1 MKNKFTIF
9 GFFAKELK
17 KNWLPFVFLV
27 CSVIGIA
34 LASIMPSL
42 VLKRIIDNLLDPI
55 ESVASA
61 KVQNLIFWTF
71 LYFLGYFLMYGFTIL
86 ENYLVDNLGQKM
98 IHSIRYG
105 MMEKSHHLKSGIF
118 RHNGTG
124 VMTSRVMDD
133 VLSIENLFTDG
144 LVSLMV
150 SLFKILSVFVSVFVF
165 SWLLGVVLL
174 ICTPIVFATTNFFKK
189 RLLQHQL
196 KSRKI
201 SNMETNNV
209 SESIDN
215 IEVLMNLE
223 KKKYREDQFIE
234 LLEKEKG
241 EKKKTSYFDAT
252 FSPIVMSLRA
262 LVISVVTFIV
272 ASTILHST
280 TVAGLSAGT
289 FAASITLISNIFSPI
304 QELGQEIQTMQ
315 EGISGI
321 KRVEDYMNIE
331 EENKKNPA
339 YTSSLIL
346 SNKNEKDII
355 RFKDVSFHYD
365 DGDEMIYDHADL
377 SIGTYDKV
385 SLIGRTGVGKTT
397 LFYLLLSILTP
408 TGGMIEVN
416 GFDVSKIPNEEKRK
430 IFGYVQQGFE
440 PVEGTIIDQV
450 TLRDKS
456 VSIDLVHK
464 VMREVFLDDYVMNKN
479 KEGYEATFRE
489 EDFSRGQLQ
498 LLSLARALVFDPP
511 ILLLD
516 EISANLDSETE
527 KNLITALENVGR
539 KKTILTISHRLSD
552 QLGFR
557 TVVEVKD
564 GKLIRKD

>member
-1 MKNKFTIF
+1 MKNRFTVF
-9 GFFAKELK
+9 HFFCKELRK
-17 KNWLPFVFLV
+17 HWLAYVFLLL
-27 CSVIGIA
+27 SVVGIA
-34 LASIMPSL
+34 LASITPSL
-42 VLKRIIDNLLDPI
+42 VLKRIIDNLLDPV
-55 ESVASA
+55 ESVSVSKNA
-61 KVQNLIFWTF
+61 NLVFWT
-71 LYFLGYFLMYGFTIL
+71 LIYFLGYFLMYGFTIL

-98 IHSIRYG
+98 IHSIRYE
-105 MMEKSHHLKSGIF
+105 MIQKSHRLKSGYF

-124 VMTSRVMDD
+124 VMTSRIMDD

-144 LVSLMV
+144 LVSLLV

-165 SWLLGVVLL
+165 SWLLGIVLL
-174 ICTPIVFATTNFFKK
+174 VCTPIVFFITDFFKK
-189 RLLQHQL
+189 RLLKHQIQ
-196 KSRKI
+196 SRKI
-201 SNMETNNV
+201 SNKETNHV

-215 IEVLMNLE
+215 IEILMNLE
-223 KKKYREDQFIE
+223 KKKYREAQFTE
-234 LLEKEKG
+234 LLEKEKA

-262 LVISVVTFIV
+262 LVISLVTLIVVSSV
-272 ASTILHST
+272 LHST

-289 FAASITLISNIFSPI
+289 FAASITLISNVFSPI

-331 EENKKNPA
+331 EEE
-339 YTSSLIL
+339 
-346 SNKNEKDII
+346 EKDYSLAASSVLSAKSCESII

-365 DGDEMIYDHADL
+365 DGNELIYDHANL
-377 SIGTYDKV
+377 VIKHYDKV
-385 SLIGRTGVGKTT
+385 SVVGRTGAGKTT
-397 LFYLLLSILTP
+397 FFYLLLSILTP
-408 TGGMIEVN
+408 TEGVIEVN
-416 GFDVSKIPNEEKRK
+416 GVDVSKIPNEEKRK

-440 PVEGTIIDQV
+440 PIEGSVLDQI
-450 TLRDKS
+450 TLRDR
-456 VSIDLVHK
+456 SITIERVHQ
-464 VMREVFLDDYVMNKN
+464 VMKEVFLDDYVLNKN
-479 KEGYEATFRE
+479 TEGYEAKFKE

-527 KNLITALENVGR
+527 KNLIDALEKVGG

-552 QLGFR
+552 QLGFND
-557 TVVEVKD
+557 VVEVKD
-564 GKLIRKD
+564 GRMIYKD

>member
-1 MKNKFTIF
+1 MKNRFTVF
-9 GFFAKELK
+9 HFFCKELRK
-17 KNWLPFVFLV
+17 HWLAYVFLLL
-27 CSVIGIA
+27 SVVGIA
-34 LASIMPSL
+34 LASITPSL
-42 VLKRIIDNLLDPI
+42 VLKRIIDNLLDPV
-55 ESVASA
+55 ESVSVSKNA
-61 KVQNLIFWTF
+61 NLVFWT
-71 LYFLGYFLMYGFTIL
+71 LIYFLGYFLMYGFTIL

-98 IHSIRYG
+98 IHSIRYE
-105 MMEKSHHLKSGIF
+105 MIQKSHRLKSGYF

-124 VMTSRVMDD
+124 VMTSRIMDD

-144 LVSLMV
+144 LVSLLV

-165 SWLLGVVLL
+165 SWLLGIVLL
-174 ICTPIVFATTNFFKK
+174 VCTPIVFFITDFFKK
-189 RLLQHQL
+189 RLLKHQIQ
-196 KSRKI
+196 SRKI
-201 SNMETNNV
+201 SNKETNHV

-215 IEVLMNLE
+215 IEILMNLE
-223 KKKYREDQFIE
+223 KKKYREDQFTE
-234 LLEKEKG
+234 LLEKEKA

-262 LVISVVTFIV
+262 LVISLVTLIVVSSV
-272 ASTILHST
+272 LHST

-289 FAASITLISNIFSPI
+289 FAASITLISNVFSPI

-331 EENKKNPA
+331 EEEEKD
-339 YTSSLIL
+339 SSLTASSVL
-346 SNKNEKDII
+346 STKSCESII

-365 DGDEMIYDHADL
+365 DGNELIYDHANL
-377 SIGTYDKV
+377 VIKPYDKV
-385 SLIGRTGVGKTT
+385 SVVGRTGAGKTT
-397 LFYLLLSILTP
+397 FFYLLLSILTP
-408 TGGMIEVN
+408 TEGVIEVN
-416 GFDVSKIPNEEKRK
+416 GVDVSKIPNEEKRK

-440 PVEGTIIDQV
+440 PIEGSVLDQI
-450 TLRDKS
+450 TLRDR
-456 VSIDLVHK
+456 SISMERVHQ
-464 VMREVFLDDYVMNKN
+464 VMKEVFLDDYVLNKN
-479 KEGYEATFRE
+479 AEGYEAKFKE

-527 KNLITALENVGR
+527 KNLIDALEKVGG

-552 QLGFR
+552 QLGFND
-557 TVVEVKD
+557 VVEVKD
-564 GKLIRKD
+564 GRMIYKD